1 MVWTVRT
8 FAATGERQAGAKP
21 CYPEKGIRDAEQ
33 ESISDDSDAM
43 VSELSDE
50 DAPSPAEKD
59 LKAL

>member
-1 MVWTVRT
+1 MGDG
-8 FAATGERQAGAKP
+8 AGSLGGEQGRAVKP
-21 CYPEKGIRDAEQ
+21 CWLEKGIRDAEQ
-33 ESISDDSDAM
+33 ESISDNSDAM